1 MKRLKIAEQIA
12 IVLFF
17 AVLIPFITIGLI
29 ISNISQQSVRNEL
42 RYSSQMISELVG
54 DNVQNYINNAEDEL
68 KQIASAIGF
77 FYYEADK
84 DDFLN
89 EIQQK
94 YGKFANFRVFNTE
107 YAKNRDM
114 VFNPKN
120 LTIKLFANVDE
131 DDVISADLKLAFLQT
146 AVDEKFSNINRD
158 IYILDNNGNI
168 IATNDH
174 DNKGYNDVIEYLPKE
189 REINTPVFFSQVKNQ
204 PLVYYQLQK
213 PDWTIIVKTTPN
225 ATAKNITTPRYRIV
239 LSLVFAALFIFIVV
253 GIYTYYL
260 YLNIRQLFKGI
271 IAISKGSYNRKIR
284 LLKSVFTPH
293 EVVFLEKEFNYM
305 TKKVAGSY
313 AELSEKNLELKR
325 LDEFRGS
332 LISAIS
338 HEFRTPLTS
347 IIGYS
352 SRLLR
357 SDIEIDDETKTK
369 SLKVIKQQA
378 QRLSRMVDD
387 LLVVPDIES
396 FRLQIKT
403 EELDLAKLLE
413 LSATYANTNNTKFEI
428 NIAPDLIPVKADKDK
443 LIQVLVNLCDN
454 AIKYNKDD
462 SPIRISAANV
472 EGKPCLSI
480 INNADIVPKEMI
492 SKLFDKFVRLD
503 SELTRTTRGT
513 GLGLF
518 IVKGLC
524 GAMNITIDITSSVN
538 GFEVIL
544 VFNNEPAKKLPP
556 GDVFNDEENRN
567 IIKDSNLTKAQNDVI
582 LNETENEARKEIVN
596 TLFS

>member
-1 MKRLKIAEQIA
+1 MKRLKIAEQIV

-29 ISNISQQSVRNEL
+29 ISNISQQTVRKEL
-42 RYSSQMISELVG
+42 VYSSKMISGFVG
-54 DNVQNYINNAEDEL
+54 DSVQNYIKFANEEL
-68 KQIASAIGF
+68 RQVASAISF
-77 FYYEADK
+77 FYYEDDK
-84 DDFLN
+84 NDFLN
-89 EIQQK
+89 EIEYK
-94 YGKFANFRVFNTE
+94 YGKFNNFKVLDSDTL
-107 YAKNRDM
+107 KNRDPL
-114 VFNPKN
+114 FDSKN
-120 LTIKLFANVDE
+120 STIKLYANINSE
-131 DDVISADLKLAFLQT
+131 DVISADLRMAILQD
-146 AVDEKFSNINRD
+146 ALDNKFSDLKHD
-158 IYILDNNGNI
+158 IYVLDGRGNI
-168 IATNDH
+168 VATNDH
-174 DNKGYNDVIEYLPKE
+174 DNNGYQDIIKNLPKN
-189 REINTPVFFSQVKNQ
+189 RQYLTPVLFSQVKNQ
-204 PLVYYQLQK
+204 PLAYFQLQN
-213 PDWTIIVKTTPN
+213 PEWPIIVKTTPVVTKKTIDM
-225 ATAKNITTPRYRIV
+225 ARYRII
-239 LSLVFAALFIFIVV
+239 LSLVLAALFIFVMV

-332 LISAIS
+332 LISAVS

-357 SDIEIDDETKTK
+357 SDIEIDDATKTK
-369 SLKVIKQQA
+369 SLMVIKQQA

-387 LLVVPDIES
+387 FLVIPDIES
-396 FRLQIKT
+396 FKLQLNT
-403 EELDLAKLLE
+403 EKLDLVKLLE
-413 LSATYANTNNTKFEI
+413 LSVTYANSNNTKFDI
-428 NIAPDLIPVKADKDK
+428 NISKDLIPVEADKDR

-454 AIKYNKDD
+454 AIKYNKDNA
-462 SPIRISAANV
+462 PIVISAANV

-480 INNADIVPKEMI
+480 LNKADVIPKEI
-492 SKLFDKFVRLD
+492 LNKLYDKFVRID
-503 SELTRTTRGT
+503 SELTKTTRGT
-513 GLGLF
+513 GLGLY

-524 GAMNITIDITSSVN
+524 EAMNISIDISSTEA
-538 GFEVIL
+538 GFEVVL
-544 VFNNEPAKKLPP
+544 VFNNPP
-556 GDVFNDEENRN
+556 KEEKPFNFDIDAIE
-567 IIKDSNLTKAQNDVI
+567 D
-582 LNETENEARKEIVN
+582 LNEAKSEMVS

>member
-1 MKRLKIAEQIA
+1 MKRLKIAEQIV
-12 IVLFF
+12 IVLLL
-17 AVLIPFITIGLI
+17 AVLIPFVTIGLI
-29 ISNISQQSVRNEL
+29 ISNISQQSVRKEL
-42 RYSSQMISELVG
+42 IYSAKMISGLVG
-54 DNVQNYINNAEDEL
+54 DNVQNYIKNADEEL
-68 KQIASAIGF
+68 KQIASAISF
-77 FYYEADK
+77 FYYEEDK
-84 DDFLN
+84 NDFLS

-94 YGKFANFRVFNTE
+94 YGKFSNFNVFDA
-107 YAKNRDM
+107 YVKKNKDL

-120 LTIKLFANVDE
+120 LTLKLYANIDE
-131 DDVISADLKLAFLQT
+131 YNLISADLKMAILQDALDKKIT
-146 AVDEKFSNINRD
+146 NIKYD
-158 IYILDNNGNI
+158 VYILDDAGNI
-168 IATNDH
+168 VATNDH
-174 DNKGYNDVIEYLPKE
+174 DNEGYNDIAENLPKE
-189 REINTPVFFSQVKNQ
+189 RQYNEPVLFSKIKNQ
-204 PLVYYQLQK
+204 PLAYYQLK
-213 PDWTIIVKTTPN
+213 NPNWTIIVKTTPGM
-225 ATAKNITTPRYRIV
+225 AQKTIDIPRLRIV
-239 LSLVFAALFIFIVV
+239 LSLVLAALFIFTAV

-293 EVVFLEKEFNYM
+293 EIVFLEKEFNYM

-325 LDEFRGS
+325 LDEFRAS
-332 LISAIS
+332 LVSAIS

-357 SDIEIDDETKTK
+357 SDIEIDENTRNK

-387 LLVVPDIES
+387 LLVIPEIES
-396 FRLQIKT
+396 FQLQINE
-403 EELDLAKLLE
+403 EELNLSELLE
-413 LSATYANTNNTKFEI
+413 LSVTYANSNNSRFEV
-428 NIAPDLIPVKADKDK
+428 NILPDLLPVKADKDR

-454 AIKYNKDD
+454 AIKYNKDNE
-462 SPIRISAANV
+462 PIVLSAANV
-472 EGKPCLSI
+472 DGKPCLSI
-480 INNADIVPKEMI
+480 LNKSDIIPKEMLN
-492 SKLFDKFVRLD
+492 KLFDKFTRVD

-524 GAMNITIDITSSVN
+524 KAMNISIDISSTQN

-544 VFNNEPAKKLPP
+544 VFNNDPLQKENENMDDIAS
-556 GDVFNDEENRN
+556 VEENSEKSMMDAKN
-567 IIKDSNLTKAQNDVI
+567 
-582 LNETENEARKEIVN
+582 EIVN

>member
-1 MKRLKIAEQIA
+1 MKRLKIAEQIV
-12 IVLFF
+12 IVMLL
-17 AVLIPFITIGLI
+17 AVLIPFVTIGLI
-29 ISNISQQSVRNEL
+29 ISNISQQSVRKEL
-42 RYSSQMISELVG
+42 IYSSKMISGFVG
-54 DNVQNYINNAEDEL
+54 DSVQNYIKLANEEL
-68 KQIASAIGF
+68 RQVASAISF
-77 FYYEADK
+77 FYYEDDK
-84 DDFLN
+84 NDFLD

-94 YGKFANFRVFNTE
+94 YGKFSNFKVLDSDTL
-107 YAKNRDM
+107 KNRDP
-114 VFNPKN
+114 VFNVKN
-120 LTIKLFANVDE
+120 STIKLYADISST
-131 DDVISADLKLAFLQT
+131 DVVSADLKMAILQD
-146 AVDEKFSNINRD
+146 ALDNKFSDIKHD
-158 IYILDNNGNI
+158 IYILDGRGNI
-168 IATNDH
+168 VATNDH
-174 DNKGYNDVIEYLPKE
+174 DNNGYQDIVKNLPKE
-189 REINTPVFFSQVKNQ
+189 RQYQTPVLFSKVKNQ
-204 PLVYYQLQK
+204 PLAYFQLEN
-213 PDWTIIVKTTPN
+213 PEWTIIVKTTPVVTKKTIDM
-225 ATAKNITTPRYRIV
+225 ARFRII
-239 LSLVFAALFIFIVV
+239 LSLVLAALFIFAIV

-293 EVVFLEKEFNYM
+293 EIVFLEKEFNYM

-332 LISAIS
+332 LISAVS

-357 SDIEIDDETKTK
+357 SDIEIDESTKTK

-396 FRLQIKT
+396 FKLQLNT
-403 EELDLAKLLE
+403 EKLDLAKLLE
-413 LSATYANTNNTKFEI
+413 LSVTYANSNDTKFEI
-428 NIAPDLIPVKADKDK
+428 NMAQDLIPVEADKDR

-462 SPIRISAANV
+462 APIVISAANV

-480 INNADIVPKEMI
+480 LNKADIIPKEMI
-492 SKLFDKFVRLD
+492 KKLYDKFVRID
-503 SELTRTTRGT
+503 SELTKTTRGT
-513 GLGLF
+513 GLGLY

-524 GAMNITIDITSSVN
+524 EAMNITIDITSTEA
-538 GFEVIL
+538 GFEVVL
-544 VFNNEPAKKLPP
+544 VFNNAPKAKENPF
-556 GDVFNDEENRN
+556 DFDMDTVEE
-567 IIKDSNLTKAQNDVI
+567 
-582 LNETENEARKEIVN
+582 LNEAKSEMVN

>member
-1 MKRLKIAEQIA
+1 MKRLKIAEQIV

-29 ISNISQQSVRNEL
+29 ISNISQQTVRKEL
-42 RYSSQMISELVG
+42 VYSSKMISGFVG
-54 DNVQNYINNAEDEL
+54 DSVQNYIKFANEEL
-68 KQIASAIGF
+68 RQVASAISF
-77 FYYEADK
+77 FYYEDDK
-84 DDFLN
+84 NDFLN
-89 EIQQK
+89 EIEYK
-94 YGKFANFRVFNTE
+94 YGKFNNFKVLDSDTL
-107 YAKNRDM
+107 KNRDPL
-114 VFNPKN
+114 FDSKN
-120 LTIKLFANVDE
+120 STIKLYANINSE
-131 DDVISADLKLAFLQT
+131 DVISADLRMAILQD
-146 AVDEKFSNINRD
+146 ALDNKFSDLKHD
-158 IYILDNNGNI
+158 IYVLDGRGNI
-168 IATNDH
+168 VATNDH
-174 DNKGYNDVIEYLPKE
+174 DNNGYQDIIKNLPKN
-189 REINTPVFFSQVKNQ
+189 RQYHTPVLFSQVKNQ
-204 PLVYYQLQK
+204 PLAYFQLQN
-213 PDWTIIVKTTPN
+213 PEWTIIVKTTPVVTKKTIDM
-225 ATAKNITTPRYRIV
+225 ARYRII
-239 LSLVFAALFIFIVV
+239 LSLVLAALFIFVMV

-332 LISAIS
+332 LISAVS

-357 SDIEIDDETKTK
+357 SDIEIDDATKTK
-369 SLKVIKQQA
+369 SLMVIKQQA

-387 LLVVPDIES
+387 FLVIPDIES
-396 FRLQIKT
+396 FKLQLNT
-403 EELDLAKLLE
+403 EKLDLVKLLE
-413 LSATYANTNNTKFEI
+413 LSVTYANSNNTKFDI
-428 NIAPDLIPVKADKDK
+428 NISKDLIPVEADKDR

-454 AIKYNKDD
+454 AIKYNKDNA
-462 SPIRISAANV
+462 PIVISAANV

-480 INNADIVPKEMI
+480 LNKADVIPKEI
-492 SKLFDKFVRLD
+492 LNKLYDKFVRID
-503 SELTRTTRGT
+503 SELTKTTRGT
-513 GLGLF
+513 GLGLY

-524 GAMNITIDITSSVN
+524 EAMNISIDISSTEA
-538 GFEVIL
+538 GFEVVL
-544 VFNNEPAKKLPP
+544 VFNNPP
-556 GDVFNDEENRN
+556 KEEKPFNFDIDAIE
-567 IIKDSNLTKAQNDVI
+567 D
-582 LNETENEARKEIVN
+582 LNEAKSEMVS

>member
-1 MKRLKIAEQIA
+1 MKRLKIAEQIV
-12 IVLFF
+12 IVMLL
-17 AVLIPFITIGLI
+17 AVLIPFVTIGLI
-29 ISNISQQSVRNEL
+29 ISNISQQSVRKEL
-42 RYSSQMISELVG
+42 IYSSKMISGFVG
-54 DNVQNYINNAEDEL
+54 DSVQNYIKLANEEL
-68 KQIASAIGF
+68 RQVASAISF
-77 FYYEADK
+77 FYYEDDK
-84 DDFLN
+84 NDFLD

-94 YGKFANFRVFNTE
+94 YGKFSNFKVLDSDTL
-107 YAKNRDM
+107 KNRDP
-114 VFNPKN
+114 VFNVKN
-120 LTIKLFANVDE
+120 STIKLYADISST
-131 DDVISADLKLAFLQT
+131 DVVSADLKMAILQD
-146 AVDEKFSNINRD
+146 ALDNKFSDIKHD
-158 IYILDNNGNI
+158 IYILDGRGNI
-168 IATNDH
+168 VATNDH
-174 DNKGYNDVIEYLPKE
+174 DNNGYQDIVKNLPKE
-189 REINTPVFFSQVKNQ
+189 RQYQTPVLFSKVKNQ
-204 PLVYYQLQK
+204 PLAYFQLEN
-213 PDWTIIVKTTPN
+213 PEWTIIVKTTPVVTKKTIDM
-225 ATAKNITTPRYRIV
+225 ARFRII
-239 LSLVFAALFIFIVV
+239 LSLVLAALFIFAIV

-293 EVVFLEKEFNYM
+293 EIVFLEKEFNYM

-332 LISAIS
+332 LISAVS

-357 SDIEIDDETKTK
+357 SDIEIDESTKTK

-396 FRLQIKT
+396 FKLQLNT
-403 EELDLAKLLE
+403 EKLDLAKLLE
-413 LSATYANTNNTKFEI
+413 LSVTYANSNDTKFEI
-428 NIAPDLIPVKADKDK
+428 NMAQDLIPVEADKDR

-454 AIKYNKDD
+454 AIKYNKDGA
-462 SPIRISAANV
+462 PIVISAANV

-480 INNADIVPKEMI
+480 LNKSDIIPKEMI
-492 SKLFDKFVRLD
+492 KKLYDKFIRID
-503 SELTRTTRGT
+503 SELTKTTRGT
-513 GLGLF
+513 GLGLY

-524 GAMNITIDITSSVN
+524 EAMNITIDITSTEA
-538 GFEVIL
+538 GFEVVL
-544 VFNNEPAKKLPP
+544 VFNNAPKAKENPF
-556 GDVFNDEENRN
+556 DFDMDTVEE
-567 IIKDSNLTKAQNDVI
+567 
-582 LNETENEARKEIVN
+582 LNEAKSEMVN

>member
-1 MKRLKIAEQIA
+1 MKRLKIAEQIV
-12 IVLFF
+12 IVMLL
-17 AVLIPFITIGLI
+17 AVLIPFVTIGLI
-29 ISNISQQSVRNEL
+29 ISNISQQSVRKEL
-42 RYSSQMISELVG
+42 IYSSKMISGFVG
-54 DNVQNYINNAEDEL
+54 DSVQNYIKLANEEL
-68 KQIASAIGF
+68 RQVASAISF
-77 FYYEADK
+77 FYYEDDK
-84 DDFLN
+84 NDFLN

-94 YGKFANFRVFNTE
+94 YGKFSNFKVLDSDTL
-107 YAKNRDM
+107 KNRDP
-114 VFNPKN
+114 VFNVKN
-120 LTIKLFANVDE
+120 STIKLYADISST
-131 DDVISADLKLAFLQT
+131 DVVSADLKMAILQD
-146 AVDEKFSNINRD
+146 ALDNKFSDIKHD
-158 IYILDNNGNI
+158 IYILDGRGNI
-168 IATNDH
+168 VATNDH
-174 DNKGYNDVIEYLPKE
+174 DNNGYQDIVKNLPKE
-189 REINTPVFFSQVKNQ
+189 RQYQTPVLFSKVKNQ
-204 PLVYYQLQK
+204 PLAYFQLEN
-213 PDWTIIVKTTPN
+213 PEWTIIVKTTPVVTKKTIDM
-225 ATAKNITTPRYRIV
+225 ARFRII
-239 LSLVFAALFIFIVV
+239 LSLVLAALFIFAIV

-293 EVVFLEKEFNYM
+293 EIVFLEKEFNYM

-332 LISAIS
+332 LISAVS

-357 SDIEIDDETKTK
+357 SDIEIDESTKTK

-396 FRLQIKT
+396 FKLQLNT
-403 EELDLAKLLE
+403 EKLDLAKLLE
-413 LSATYANTNNTKFEI
+413 LSVTYANSNDTKFEI
-428 NIAPDLIPVKADKDK
+428 NMAQDLIPVEADKDR

-454 AIKYNKDD
+454 AIKYNKDGA
-462 SPIRISAANV
+462 PIVISAANV

-480 INNADIVPKEMI
+480 LNKADIIPKEMI
-492 SKLFDKFVRLD
+492 KKLYDKFIRID
-503 SELTRTTRGT
+503 SELTKTTRGT
-513 GLGLF
+513 GLGLY

-524 GAMNITIDITSSVN
+524 EAMNITIDITSTEA
-538 GFEVIL
+538 GFEVVL
-544 VFNNEPAKKLPP
+544 VFNNAPKAKENPF
-556 GDVFNDEENRN
+556 DFDMDTVEE
-567 IIKDSNLTKAQNDVI
+567 
-582 LNETENEARKEIVN
+582 LNEAKSEMVN

>member
-1 MKRLKIAEQIA
+1 MKRLKIAEQIV
-12 IVLFF
+12 IVMLL

-29 ISNISQQSVRNEL
+29 ISNISQQSVRKEL
-42 RYSSQMISELVG
+42 IYSSKMISGFVG
-54 DNVQNYINNAEDEL
+54 DSVQNYVKLAEEEL
-68 KQIASAIGF
+68 RQVASAISF
-77 FYYEADK
+77 FYYEDDK
-84 DDFLN
+84 NDFLE
-89 EIQQK
+89 EIEHK
-94 YGKFANFRVFNTE
+94 YGKFSNFKVLDSDTL
-107 YAKNRDM
+107 KNRDP
-114 VFNPKN
+114 VFNAKGS
-120 LTIKLFANVDE
+120 TIKLYADISA
-131 DDVISADLKLAFLQT
+131 DDVVSADLKMAILQD
-146 AVDEKFSNINRD
+146 ALDNKFTDIKHD
-158 IYILDNNGNI
+158 IYILDGRGNI
-168 IATNDH
+168 VATNDH
-174 DNKGYNDVIEYLPKE
+174 DNAGYQDVIKNLPKE
-189 REINTPVFFSQVKNQ
+189 REYQTPVLFSKVKNQ
-204 PLVYYQLQK
+204 PLAYFQLK
-213 PDWTIIVKTTPN
+213 NPEWTIIVKTTPVVTKKTIDI
-225 ATAKNITTPRYRIV
+225 ARYRII
-239 LSLVFAALFIFIVV
+239 LSLVLAALFIFVMV
-253 GIYTYYL
+253 GIYTSYL

-293 EVVFLEKEFNYM
+293 EIVFLEKEFNYM

-357 SDIEIDDETKTK
+357 SDIEIDETTKTK

-387 LLVVPDIES
+387 LLVIPEIES
-396 FRLQIKT
+396 FKLQLNT
-403 EELDLAKLLE
+403 EKLDLAKLLE
-413 LSATYANTNNTKFEI
+413 LSVTYANSNDTKFEI
-428 NIAPDLIPVKADKDK
+428 NTVQDLIPVEADKDR
-443 LIQVLVNLCDN
+443 LIQILVNLCDN
-454 AIKYNKDD
+454 AIKYNKDNA
-462 SPIRISAANV
+462 PIVISAANV

-480 INNADIVPKEMI
+480 LNKSDIIPKEM
-492 SKLFDKFVRLD
+492 LNRLYDKFVRID

-524 GAMNITIDITSSVN
+524 EAMNITVDISSTEA
-538 GFEVIL
+538 GFEVVL
-544 VFNNEPAKKLPP
+544 VFNNAPKEKENPFEFDIDA
-556 GDVFNDEENRN
+556 VEE
-567 IIKDSNLTKAQNDVI
+567 
-582 LNETENEARKEIVN
+582 LNEAKSEMVN

>member
-1 MKRLKIAEQIA
+1 LKRLKIAEQIV
-12 IVLFF
+12 IVMLL
-17 AVLIPFITIGLI
+17 AVLIPFVTIGLI
-29 ISNISQQSVRNEL
+29 ISNISQQSVRKEL
-42 RYSSQMISELVG
+42 IYSSKMISGFVG
-54 DNVQNYINNAEDEL
+54 DSVQNYIKLANEEL
-68 KQIASAIGF
+68 RQVASAISF
-77 FYYEADK
+77 FYYEDDK
-84 DDFLN
+84 NDFLD

-94 YGKFANFRVFNTE
+94 YGKFSNFKVLDSDTL
-107 YAKNRDM
+107 KNRDP
-114 VFNPKN
+114 VFNVKN
-120 LTIKLFANVDE
+120 STIKLYADISST
-131 DDVISADLKLAFLQT
+131 DVVSADLKMAILQD
-146 AVDEKFSNINRD
+146 ALDNKFSDIKHD
-158 IYILDNNGNI
+158 IYILDGRGNI
-168 IATNDH
+168 VATNDH
-174 DNKGYNDVIEYLPKE
+174 DNNGYQDIVKNLPKE
-189 REINTPVFFSQVKNQ
+189 RQYQTPVLFSKVKNQ
-204 PLVYYQLQK
+204 PLAYFQLEN
-213 PDWTIIVKTTPN
+213 PEWTIIVKTTPVVTKKTIDM
-225 ATAKNITTPRYRIV
+225 ARFRII
-239 LSLVFAALFIFIVV
+239 LSLVLAALFIFAIV

-293 EVVFLEKEFNYM
+293 EIVFLEKEFNYM

-332 LISAIS
+332 LISAVS

-357 SDIEIDDETKTK
+357 SDIKIDESTKTK

-396 FRLQIKT
+396 FKLQLNT
-403 EELDLAKLLE
+403 EKLDLAKLLE
-413 LSATYANTNNTKFEI
+413 LSVTYANSNDTKFEI
-428 NIAPDLIPVKADKDK
+428 NMAQDLIPVEADKDR

-454 AIKYNKDD
+454 AIKYNKDGA
-462 SPIRISAANV
+462 PIVISAANV

-480 INNADIVPKEMI
+480 LNKADIIPKEMI
-492 SKLFDKFVRLD
+492 KKLYDKFVRID
-503 SELTRTTRGT
+503 SELTKTTRGT
-513 GLGLF
+513 GLGLY

-524 GAMNITIDITSSVN
+524 EAMNITIDITSTEA
-538 GFEVIL
+538 GFEVVL
-544 VFNNEPAKKLPP
+544 VFNNAPKAKENPF
-556 GDVFNDEENRN
+556 DFDMDTVEE
-567 IIKDSNLTKAQNDVI
+567 
-582 LNETENEARKEIVN
+582 LNEAKSEMVN

>member
-1 MKRLKIAEQIA
+1 MKRLKIAEQIV
-12 IVLFF
+12 IVMLL
-17 AVLIPFITIGLI
+17 AVLIPFVTIGLI
-29 ISNISQQSVRNEL
+29 ISNISQQSVRKEL
-42 RYSSQMISELVG
+42 IYSSKMISGFVG
-54 DNVQNYINNAEDEL
+54 DSVQNYIKLANEEL
-68 KQIASAIGF
+68 RQVASAISF
-77 FYYEADK
+77 FYYEDDK
-84 DDFLN
+84 NDFLD

-94 YGKFANFRVFNTE
+94 YGKFSNFKVLDSDTL
-107 YAKNRDM
+107 KNRDP
-114 VFNPKN
+114 VFNVKN
-120 LTIKLFANVDE
+120 STIKLYADISST
-131 DDVISADLKLAFLQT
+131 DVVSADLKMAILQD
-146 AVDEKFSNINRD
+146 ALDNKFSDIKHD
-158 IYILDNNGNI
+158 IYILDGRGNI
-168 IATNDH
+168 VATNDH
-174 DNKGYNDVIEYLPKE
+174 DNNGYQDIVKNLPKE
-189 REINTPVFFSQVKNQ
+189 RQYQTPVLFSKVKNQ
-204 PLVYYQLQK
+204 PLAYFQLEN
-213 PDWTIIVKTTPN
+213 PEWTIIVKTTPVVTKKTIDM
-225 ATAKNITTPRYRIV
+225 ARFRII
-239 LSLVFAALFIFIVV
+239 LSLVLAALFIFAIV

-293 EVVFLEKEFNYM
+293 EIVFLEKEFNYM

-332 LISAIS
+332 LISAVS

-357 SDIEIDDETKTK
+357 SDIEIDESTKTK

-396 FRLQIKT
+396 FKLQLNT
-403 EELDLAKLLE
+403 EKLDLAKLLE
-413 LSATYANTNNTKFEI
+413 LSVTYANSNDTKFEI
-428 NIAPDLIPVKADKDK
+428 NMAQDLIPVEADKDR

-454 AIKYNKDD
+454 AIKYNKDGA
-462 SPIRISAANV
+462 PIVISAANV

-480 INNADIVPKEMI
+480 LNKSDIIPKEMI
-492 SKLFDKFVRLD
+492 KKLYDKFVRID
-503 SELTRTTRGT
+503 SELTKTTRGT
-513 GLGLF
+513 GLGLY

-524 GAMNITIDITSSVN
+524 EAMNITIDITSTEA
-538 GFEVIL
+538 GFEVVL
-544 VFNNEPAKKLPP
+544 VFNNAPKAK
-556 GDVFNDEENRN
+556 ENPF
-567 IIKDSNLTKAQNDVI
+567 DFDMDTVEG
-582 LNETENEARKEIVN
+582 LNEAKSEMVN

>member
-1 MKRLKIAEQIA
+1 MKRLKIAEQIV

-29 ISNISQQSVRNEL
+29 ISNISQQTVRKEL
-42 RYSSQMISELVG
+42 VYSSKMISGFVG
-54 DNVQNYINNAEDEL
+54 DSVQNYIKFANEEL
-68 KQIASAIGF
+68 RQVASAISF
-77 FYYEADK
+77 FYYEDDK
-84 DDFLN
+84 NDFLN
-89 EIQQK
+89 EIEYK
-94 YGKFANFRVFNTE
+94 YGKFNNFKVLDSDTL
-107 YAKNRDM
+107 KNRDPL
-114 VFNPKN
+114 FDSKN
-120 LTIKLFANVDE
+120 STIKLYANINSE
-131 DDVISADLKLAFLQT
+131 DVISADLRMAILQD
-146 AVDEKFSNINRD
+146 ALDNKFSDLKHD
-158 IYILDNNGNI
+158 IYVLDGRGNI
-168 IATNDH
+168 VATNDH
-174 DNKGYNDVIEYLPKE
+174 DNNGYQDIIKNLTKNRQYL
-189 REINTPVFFSQVKNQ
+189 TPVLFSQVKNQ
-204 PLVYYQLQK
+204 PLAYFQLQN
-213 PDWTIIVKTTPN
+213 PEWTIIVKTTPVVTKKTIDM
-225 ATAKNITTPRYRIV
+225 ARYRII
-239 LSLVFAALFIFIVV
+239 LSLVLAALFIFVMV

-332 LISAIS
+332 LISAVS

-357 SDIEIDDETKTK
+357 SDIEIDDATKTK
-369 SLKVIKQQA
+369 SLMVIKQQA

-387 LLVVPDIES
+387 FLVIPDIES
-396 FRLQIKT
+396 FKLQLNT
-403 EELDLAKLLE
+403 EKLDLVKLLE
-413 LSATYANTNNTKFEI
+413 LSVTYANSNNTKFDI
-428 NIAPDLIPVKADKDK
+428 NISKDLIPVEADKDR

-454 AIKYNKDD
+454 AIKYNKDNA
-462 SPIRISAANV
+462 PIVISAANV

-480 INNADIVPKEMI
+480 LNKADVIPKEI
-492 SKLFDKFVRLD
+492 LNKLYDKFVRID
-503 SELTRTTRGT
+503 SELTKTTRGT
-513 GLGLF
+513 GLGLY

-524 GAMNITIDITSSVN
+524 EAMNISIDISSTEA
-538 GFEVIL
+538 GFEVVL
-544 VFNNEPAKKLPP
+544 VFNNPP
-556 GDVFNDEENRN
+556 KEEKPFNFDIDAIE
-567 IIKDSNLTKAQNDVI
+567 D
-582 LNETENEARKEIVN
+582 LNEAKSEMVS

>member
-1 MKRLKIAEQIA
+1 MKRLKIAEQIV

-29 ISNISQQSVRNEL
+29 ISNISQQTVRKEL
-42 RYSSQMISELVG
+42 VYSSKMISGFVG
-54 DNVQNYINNAEDEL
+54 DSVQNYIKFANEEL
-68 KQIASAIGF
+68 RQVASAISF
-77 FYYEADK
+77 FYYEDDK
-84 DDFLN
+84 NDFLN
-89 EIQQK
+89 EIEYK
-94 YGKFANFRVFNTE
+94 YGKFNNFKVLDSDTL
-107 YAKNRDM
+107 KNRDPL
-114 VFNPKN
+114 FDSKN
-120 LTIKLFANVDE
+120 STIKLYANINSE
-131 DDVISADLKLAFLQT
+131 DVISADLRMAILQD
-146 AVDEKFSNINRD
+146 ALDNKFSDLKHD
-158 IYILDNNGNI
+158 IYVLDGRGNI
-168 IATNDH
+168 VATNDH
-174 DNKGYNDVIEYLPKE
+174 DNNGYQDIIKNLPKN
-189 REINTPVFFSQVKNQ
+189 RQYLTPVLFSQVKNQ
-204 PLVYYQLQK
+204 PLAYFQLQN
-213 PDWTIIVKTTPN
+213 PEWTIIVKTTPVVTKKTIDM
-225 ATAKNITTPRYRIV
+225 ARYRII
-239 LSLVFAALFIFIVV
+239 LSLVLAALFIFVMV

-332 LISAIS
+332 LISAVS

-357 SDIEIDDETKTK
+357 SDIEIDDATKTK
-369 SLKVIKQQA
+369 SLMVIKQQA

-387 LLVVPDIES
+387 FLVIPDIES
-396 FRLQIKT
+396 FKLQLNT
-403 EELDLAKLLE
+403 EKLDLVKLLE
-413 LSATYANTNNTKFEI
+413 LSVTYANSNNTKFDI
-428 NIAPDLIPVKADKDK
+428 NISKDLIPVEADKDR

-454 AIKYNKDD
+454 AIKYNKDNA
-462 SPIRISAANV
+462 PIVISAANV

-480 INNADIVPKEMI
+480 LNKADVIPKEI
-492 SKLFDKFVRLD
+492 LNKLYDKFVRID
-503 SELTRTTRGT
+503 SELTKTTRGT
-513 GLGLF
+513 GLGLY

-524 GAMNITIDITSSVN
+524 EAMNISIDISSTEA
-538 GFEVIL
+538 GFEVVL
-544 VFNNEPAKKLPP
+544 VFNNPP
-556 GDVFNDEENRN
+556 KEEKPFNFDIDAIE
-567 IIKDSNLTKAQNDVI
+567 D
-582 LNETENEARKEIVN
+582 LNEAKSEMVS

>member
-1 MKRLKIAEQIA
+1 MKRLKIAEQIV
-12 IVLFF
+12 IVMLL
-17 AVLIPFITIGLI
+17 AVLIPFVTIGLI
-29 ISNISQQSVRNEL
+29 ISNISQQSVRKEL
-42 RYSSQMISELVG
+42 IYSSKMISGFVG
-54 DNVQNYINNAEDEL
+54 DSVQNYIKLANEEL
-68 KQIASAIGF
+68 RQVASAISF
-77 FYYEADK
+77 FYYEDDK
-84 DDFLN
+84 NDFLD

-94 YGKFANFRVFNTE
+94 YGKFSNFKVLDSDTL
-107 YAKNRDM
+107 KNRDP
-114 VFNPKN
+114 VFNVKN
-120 LTIKLFANVDE
+120 STIKLYADISST
-131 DDVISADLKLAFLQT
+131 DVVSADLKMAILQD
-146 AVDEKFSNINRD
+146 ALDNKFSDIKHD
-158 IYILDNNGNI
+158 IYILDGRGNI
-168 IATNDH
+168 VATNDH
-174 DNKGYNDVIEYLPKE
+174 DNNGYQDIVKNLPKE
-189 REINTPVFFSQVKNQ
+189 RQYQTPVLFSKVKNQ
-204 PLVYYQLQK
+204 PLAYFQLEN
-213 PDWTIIVKTTPN
+213 PEWTIIVKTTPVVTKKTIDM
-225 ATAKNITTPRYRIV
+225 ARFRII
-239 LSLVFAALFIFIVV
+239 LSLVLAALFIFAIV

-293 EVVFLEKEFNYM
+293 EIVFLEKEFNYM

-332 LISAIS
+332 LISAVS

-357 SDIEIDDETKTK
+357 SDIEIDESTKTK

-396 FRLQIKT
+396 FKLQLNT
-403 EELDLAKLLE
+403 EKLDLAKLLE
-413 LSATYANTNNTKFEI
+413 LSVTYVNSNDTKFEI
-428 NIAPDLIPVKADKDK
+428 NMAQDLIPVEADKDR

-454 AIKYNKDD
+454 AIKYNKDGA
-462 SPIRISAANV
+462 PIVISAANV

-480 INNADIVPKEMI
+480 LNKADIIPKEMI
-492 SKLFDKFVRLD
+492 KKLYDKFIRID
-503 SELTRTTRGT
+503 SELTKTTRGT
-513 GLGLF
+513 GLGLY

-524 GAMNITIDITSSVN
+524 EAMNITIDITSTEA
-538 GFEVIL
+538 GFEVVL
-544 VFNNEPAKKLPP
+544 VFNNAPKAKENPF
-556 GDVFNDEENRN
+556 DFDMDTVEE
-567 IIKDSNLTKAQNDVI
+567 
-582 LNETENEARKEIVN
+582 LNEAKSEMVN